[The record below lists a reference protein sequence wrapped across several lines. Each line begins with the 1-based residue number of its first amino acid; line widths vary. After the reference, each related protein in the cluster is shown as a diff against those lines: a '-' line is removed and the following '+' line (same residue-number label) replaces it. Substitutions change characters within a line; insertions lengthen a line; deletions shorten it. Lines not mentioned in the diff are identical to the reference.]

1 MNEFMQAAIDEAIK
15 TQSEGGYPFGA
26 ALVRAGSLL
35 SLGHNRSIQDNDP
48 TSHAEIEAIRNAG
61 LQESYAGTVMYA
73 TALPCLMCA
82 GAIVRLGI
90 PRVVVG
96 ATWHGDGS
104 LELMRSRGVEVIEL
118 ELDVCQKLLDDFREM
133 S

>member
-1 MNEFMQAAIDEAIK
+1 MDTFMQAAIDEAAK

-26 ALVRAGSLL
+26 ALVRDGALL
-35 SLGHNRSIQDNDP
+35 ALGHNRSIQDDDP
-48 TSHAEIEAIRNAG
+48 TGHAEIEAIRKAG
-61 LQESYAGTVMYA
+61 LQASYADTVMYA

-90 PRVVVG
+90 PKVIVG
-96 ATWHGDGS
+96 ATWLGDGS
-104 LELMRSRGVEVIEL
+104 LELMRLRGVEIV
-118 ELDVCQKLLDDFREM
+118 ELDLDICKKFLADFRAM